1 MIRITTIMVVHSLT
15 YNLLTLRR
23 KEIYLPM
30 AGVVMKHN
38 KLETFRKKFGVVET
52 SWRTQ
57 D

>member
-1 MIRITTIMVVHSLT
+1 MVVHSLT